1 MNFQLNGKS
10 VALSE
15 DINSVD
21 KLLSH
26 YQLESRIAVV
36 EVNKEIVK
44 KEDYETRKLTDG
56 DTIEIV
62 HFVGGG

>member
-1 MNFQLNGKS
+1 LNFQLNGKS